1 MAYVNKVL
9 GYGSIVKVDED
20 DSGSVFTTLTGT
32 TAITPPDDEWNK
44 VDGSTLDD
52 AREVLGPGT
61 GKATDFEFMQVW
73 RVKSTN
79 HEIIDTL
86 YTSKADVLWQ
96 VLYPQETV
104 VTDQFS
110 GWVSKVSKAVKGPNE
125 YWTRTITV
133 TTTSATTRT

>member
-9 GYGSIVKVDED
+9 GYNSIVKVDDD
-20 DSGSVFTTLTGT
+20 DSGSTFTTLTGT
-32 TAITPPDDEWNK
+32 TAITPPDKEWFK

-52 AREVLGPGT
+52 AFEVLGPGT
-61 GKATDFEFMQVW
+61 QKATDLEFMQVW

-86 YTSKADVLWQ
+86 FANKTDVLWQ
-96 VLYPQETV
+96 VIYPQETT

-110 GWVSKVSKAVKGPNE
+110 GWVSKVSAAVKGPNE

-133 TTTSATTRT
+133 TTTSAITRS